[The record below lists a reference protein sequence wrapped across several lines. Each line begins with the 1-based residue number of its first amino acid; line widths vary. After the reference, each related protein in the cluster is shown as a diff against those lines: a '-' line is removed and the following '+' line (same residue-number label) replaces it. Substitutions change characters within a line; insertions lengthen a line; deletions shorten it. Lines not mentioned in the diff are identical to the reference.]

1 MALTVRIASP
11 CSEKW
16 ESMTGDERS
25 RFCAKCQLS
34 VHNVKELTEAETVAL
49 LQQATGRVCG
59 RIFQRADGTVL
70 TKDCP
75 VGVATLRR
83 RFALSLVAVVA
94 FVVALVG
101 VVAGA
106 ADRQRGEGAM
116 TFRAGLRA
124 RFIDVKERLRDSVV
138 FGPIIERLD
147 PQPHILAGEMV
158 AVPPGARTP

>member
-1 MALTVRIASP
+1 MALTLRIASP

-16 ESMTGDERS
+16 ESMTGDERT

-34 VHNVKELTEAETVAL
+34 VHDVKELTEAETLAL
-49 LQQATGRVCG
+49 LQRSTGRVCG
-59 RIFQRADGTVL
+59 RVFQRADGTVL

-83 RFALSLVAVVA
+83 RFALSLVAAVA

-101 VVAGA
+101 VAAAAG
-106 ADRQRGEGAM
+106 DRQPGGGAQ

-124 RFIDVKERLRDSVV
+124 RFVDAKERLRDSAV
-138 FGPIIERLD
+138 FGPLIERLD
-147 PQPHILAGEMV
+147 PQPRMLAGEMV
-158 AVPPGARTP
+158 AVPPSAHAP

>member
-11 CSEKW
+11 CSEPW
-16 ESMTGDERS
+16 ESMTGDERT

-34 VHNVKELTEAETVAL
+34 VHNVKELTEAETLAL
-49 LQQATGRVCG
+49 LQRATGRVCG

-75 VGVATLRR
+75 VGVATVRR
-83 RFALSLVAVVA
+83 RFALSLVAVAA

-106 ADRQRGEGAM
+106 ARQRSDGTM
-116 TFRAGLRA
+116 TFREGLRT
-124 RFIDVKERLRDSVV
+124 RFTDVKERLRDSVV

-147 PQPHILAGEMV
+147 PQPHVLAGEMV
-158 AVPPGARTP
+158 AVPPSTTGAP